1 MPAGL
6 KRMASATMVKKN
18 CICIDLDHG
27 FIHRYAITSAN
38 VHNNQMPQRLLD
50 PENQHDFVWADSA
63 YSGECFEELL
73 SLGGFQSLI
82 HEKGARNHPLRDAD
96 KELNRIKSAIR
107 ALACLWRHDRVD
119 GWKAHE
125 KDWA

>member
-1 MPAGL
+1 
-6 KRMASATMVKKN
+6 MVKKN